1 MKRTLVL
8 LTAAAMVAG
17 PAPTGPAVARDRSER
32 TELAPNQI
40 AAQVDARIARIK
52 ADLRLTAEQEKNWPA
67 FESAVRDTGT
77 KQVDRQIAQRAER
90 LVQKT
95 PIDVIEQMRKEAEF
109 MSARAVDQKALA
121 DAAQPL
127 YAGLDDQQKRRLA
140 DELVRRRRAEYID

>member
-1 MKRTLVL
+1 
-8 LTAAAMVAG
+8 MVAG
-17 PAPTGPAVARDRSER
+17 SAPTAPVVARDRPDR

-52 ADLRLTAEQEKNWPA
+52 ADLRLTAEQEKNWSA
-67 FESAVRDTGT
+67 FESALRDIDK

-90 LVQKT
+90 SAQKG
-95 PIDVIEQMRKEAEF
+95 PIDVIELMRKDAEF

-127 YAGLDDQQKRRLA
+127 YASLDDQQKRRLA
-140 DELVRRRRAEYID
+140 DELVRRSRAEHID

>member
-1 MKRTLVL
+1 MKRTLIL

-17 PAPTGPAVARDRSER
+17 SAPTAPVVARDRPDR

-52 ADLRLTAEQEKNWPA
+52 ADLRLTAEQEKNWSA
-67 FESAVRDTGT
+67 FESALRDIDK

-90 LVQKT
+90 SAQKG
-95 PIDVIEQMRKEAEF
+95 PIDVIELMRKDAEF

-127 YAGLDDQQKRRLA
+127 YASLDDQQKRRLA
-140 DELVRRRRAEYID
+140 DELVRRSRAEHID